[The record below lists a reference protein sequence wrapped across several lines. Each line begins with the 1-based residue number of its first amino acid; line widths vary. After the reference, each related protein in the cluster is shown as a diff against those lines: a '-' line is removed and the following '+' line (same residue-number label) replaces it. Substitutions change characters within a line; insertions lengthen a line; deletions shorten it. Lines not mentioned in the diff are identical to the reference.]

1 MFSAIITFSICKWLF
16 LKKGLKT
23 FDLTLASQYPRLT
36 LAVWYLMFQA
46 AVKSINRC
54 QPPPRSKQREGG
66 GPTRPPATWPGVIWT
81 RPPMPQKSCSLN
93 HSACKN
99 NQVNL
104 YNVASAQRGV
114 NLNSPND
121 CGKQLCCIQV
131 QICTGSFRQGFSED
145 CHNSP
150 KDPFV

>member
-1 MFSAIITFSICKWLF
+1 MIFFF
-16 LKKGLKT
+16 FFKKGLET
-23 FDLTLASQYPRLT
+23 FDLTLVSQYPRLT

-104 YNVASAQRGV
+104 YSVAPAQPGSTLTHRTTVG
-114 NLNSPND
+114 NSSVVYRYRFAQEASDRAFPRTAITVRKIHLSK
-121 CGKQLCCIQV
+121 G
-131 QICTGSFRQGFSED
+131 E
-145 CHNSP
+145 
-150 KDPFV
+150 